1 MNFAERNGFAEE
13 KTIQIDEMD
22 AGLRNRLFNAVH
34 KYWGSSSMIHQEL
47 AYVVDRLGLRD
58 EGYDVANWRKIDS
71 IMLRETENTPWYMPY
86 EVIELFFE
94 AMRFECRVCGN
105 YRFCKSI
112 KTGNM
117 DFCDELSWVD
127 AMPAVLNVILE
138 EEKSGY
144 RLINE
149 KFVNITNKA
158 ELDSLHQASNSPYHS
173 VNIHM
178 RKAMQL
184 YSDRKN
190 PEYENSIKESIS
202 AVEAMCCIIT
212 GMNGGTTTL
221 GAAIK
226 KLENH
231 GIVIH
236 AALRDA
242 FSKMYGYT
250 SDSNGIRHGGID
262 FKNAPAEDAKYM
274 LVSCSAFVNYLLE
287 KYGKIGREPNDQ
299 NEI

>member
-34 KYWGSSSMIHQEL
+34 KYWGPSSRIHQEL

-58 EGYDVANWRKIDS
+58 EGFDVANWREIDS
-71 IMLRETENTPWYMPY
+71 IMLRKTENTPWYMPY
-86 EVIELFFE
+86 EVIELIFE
-94 AMRFECRVCGN
+94 AKRFYCRQCPR
-105 YRFCKSI
+105 YRPCSSLNIREGIFC
-112 KTGNM
+112 N
-117 DFCDELSWVD
+117 ELVWLSEI
-127 AMPAVLNVILE
+127 PNVLNVILE

-144 RLINE
+144 RVVND
-149 KFVNITNKA
+149 KFVNISNNT
-158 ELDSLHQASNSPYHS
+158 ELHSFKESSNSPFQS
-173 VNIHM
+173 VNVHM

-190 PEYENSIKESIS
+190 PDYENSIKESIS

-212 GMNGGTTTL
+212 GMNGGTATL

-274 LVSCSAFVNYLLE
+274 LVSCSAFVNYLIE
-287 KYGKIGREPNDQ
+287 KYGKIGREANDQ
-299 NEI
+299 TKI